1 LRGEWA
7 ASDLLCCIYRYAFL
21 NTKVIITGATGF
33 IGKTLCRSLE
43 DVEGYSVIP
52 VTRSKK
58 RPGFYCV
65 GNYRD
70 APSGD
75 ILVHLGEDADRAR
88 VNRTGEAYRRETGEV
103 ADSLLGRGY
112 ENVIYCSSAVVYG
125 DSGTKPYIE
134 KMPVYPVDTY
144 SQAKLENE
152 KKFLNA
158 GGSVVRLANVIG
170 SGMAATNVLSDI
182 LAQLSVAG
190 PVTVRNGRPIRDF
203 IWVDDVVQALISLV
217 QKQDPGIY
225 NVGTGIGVSIK
236 ELAEMFI
243 TVAGKDQQEVNSMA
257 TSSGHSY
264 NVVDIEK
271 IKSTFG
277 WSPTVTLSRSIRN
290 LVDSI

>member
-1 LRGEWA
+1 
-7 ASDLLCCIYRYAFL
+7 
-21 NTKVIITGATGF
+21 
-33 IGKTLCRSLE
+33 
-43 DVEGYSVIP
+43 
-52 VTRSKK
+52 
-58 RPGFYCV
+58 
-65 GNYRD
+65 
-70 APSGD
+70 
-75 ILVHLGEDADRAR
+75 
-88 VNRTGEAYRRETGEV
+88 
-103 ADSLLGRGY
+103 
-112 ENVIYCSSAVVYG
+112 
-125 DSGTKPYIE
+125 
-134 KMPVYPVDTY
+134 
-144 SQAKLENE
+144 
-152 KKFLNA
+152 
-158 GGSVVRLANVIG
+158 
-170 SGMAATNVLSDI
+170 MAATDVLSDI

-190 PVTVRNGRPIRDF
+190 PVTVRNGRTIRDF

-271 IKSTFG
+271 MKSTFG